1 MKGETGMTDFSQ
13 EMIELGKNAK
23 EASRLLA
30 RLTTADKNDALFQMA
45 AALELNMEK
54 IIQANKKDI
63 EIARENGL
71 TEPLIERLTLN
82 EARIQGM
89 VSGIKQVAS
98 LPDPLTVTDSEW
110 VNDNGLR
117 ISRRRVPLGVIGIIY
132 ESRPNVTADAS
143 ALCLKSGNATIL
155 RGGSEAIHS
164 NLAIADA
171 LQDGLSESNV
181 PKEAIQVLRNTDRK
195 YSNELMRMT
204 DYVDAL
210 IPRGGQGLIRAV
222 KENATV
228 PVIET
233 ASGNCHLYIEN
244 TADIKMAADILF
256 NAKTQR
262 PSVCNAVETLV
273 IDQEIAEKELA
284 GFLQPLIDANVEIR
298 GDKKTK
304 ELVQGVTES
313 TDEDYA
319 EEFLSLTL
327 AVRVVDGYE
336 EAVSHISKYSTHHS
350 EAIVTSDYQKAQ
362 DFLNDVDSAAVY
374 VNASTRFTDGE
385 VFGFGGEIGI
395 STQKLHAR
403 GPMGL
408 EALTSY
414 KYIIQGEGQ
423 IRE

>member
-98 LPDPLTVTDSEW
+98 LPDPLTVTNSEW

-414 KYIIQGEGQ
+414 KYVIQGEGQ